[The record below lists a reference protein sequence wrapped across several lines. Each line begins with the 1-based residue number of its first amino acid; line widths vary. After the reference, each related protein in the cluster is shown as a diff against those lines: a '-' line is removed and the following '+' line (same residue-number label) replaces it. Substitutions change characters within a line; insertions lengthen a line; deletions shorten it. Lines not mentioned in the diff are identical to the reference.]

1 MRSDICSIPVEE
13 VFEPK
18 EGCPI
23 CRMRNMLEQ
32 RMAEYITGAAM
43 MEPEVRKVTNQKG
56 FCLRHYKMIL
66 SRHNRLSVALMLE
79 SHLKEIEKT
88 VKSPISKP
96 VVHTC
101 FVCDEV
107 KRNMESLISNTLKKY
122 ESDMEFRHLF
132 DKQETLCLPHFHEL
146 TAAADKKMGRRFRGE
161 FKTAA
166 RKLTLHSLT
175 ELHSDV
181 KHFCD
186 MFDYRNSGEN
196 ADWGNS
202 RDSLERAVD
211 FLTSFHPE
219 EKM

>member
-18 EGCPI
+18 EGCPV
-23 CRMRNMLEQ
+23 CRMRNMLEN

-43 MEPEVRKVTNQKG
+43 MEPEVRKVTNEKG

-66 SRHNRLSVALMLE
+66 SRKNRLSVALMLE
-79 SHLKEIEKT
+79 SHLKEMEKK
-88 VKSPISKP
+88 VKSPVAKAETSR
-96 VVHTC
+96 C

-107 KRNMESLISNTLKKY
+107 ERNMTALISNTLKKY

-132 DKQETLCLPHFHEL
+132 EKQETLCLPHFYEL
-146 TAAADKKMGRRFRGE
+146 CSAADKKMGRRFRGE
-161 FKTAA
+161 FKSAA
-166 RKLTLHSLT
+166 KELTLRSIESL
-175 ELHSDV
+175 HGDV

-186 MFDYRNSGEN
+186 MFDYRNNGEN

-202 RDSLERAVD
+202 RDSLERAVL
-211 FLTSFHPE
+211 FLTSYDPE
-219 EKM
+219 ER

>member
-18 EGCPI
+18 EGCPV
-23 CRMRNMLEQ
+23 CRMRNMLEN

-43 MEPEVRKVTNQKG
+43 MDPEVRKVTNEKA

-66 SRHNRLSVALMLE
+66 SRKNRLSVALMLE
-79 SHLKEIEKT
+79 SHLKEMEKKI
-88 VKSPISKP
+88 KSPVAKAETSR
-96 VVHTC
+96 C

-107 KRNMESLISNTLKKY
+107 ERNMTALISNTLKKY

-132 DKQETLCLPHFHEL
+132 EKQETLCLPHFYEL
-146 TAAADKKMGRRFRGE
+146 CSAADKKMGRRFRGE
-161 FKTAA
+161 FKSAA
-166 RKLTLHSLT
+166 KELTLRSIESL
-175 ELHSDV
+175 HGDV

-186 MFDYRNSGEN
+186 MFDYRNNGEN

-202 RDSLERAVD
+202 RDSLERAVL
-211 FLTSFHPE
+211 FLTSYDPE
-219 EKM
+219 ER

>member
-18 EGCPI
+18 EGCPV
-23 CRMRNMLEQ
+23 CRMRNMLEN

-43 MEPEVRKVTNQKG
+43 MEPEVRKVTNEKG

-66 SRHNRLSVALMLE
+66 SRKNRLSVALMLE
-79 SHLKEIEKT
+79 SHLKEMEKK
-88 VKSPISKP
+88 VKSPVAKAETSR
-96 VVHTC
+96 C

-107 KRNMESLISNTLKKY
+107 ERNMTALISNTLKKY

-132 DKQETLCLPHFHEL
+132 EKQETLCLPHFYEL
-146 TAAADKKMGRRFRGE
+146 CSAADKKMGHRFRGE
-161 FKTAA
+161 FKSAA
-166 RKLTLHSLT
+166 KELTLRSIESL
-175 ELHSDV
+175 HGDV

-186 MFDYRNSGEN
+186 MFDYRNNGEN

-202 RDSLERAVD
+202 RDSLERAVL
-211 FLTSFHPE
+211 FLTSYDPE
-219 EKM
+219 ER

>member
-18 EGCPI
+18 EGCPV
-23 CRMRNMLEQ
+23 CRMRNMLEN

-43 MEPEVRKVTNQKG
+43 MEPEVRKVTNEKG

-66 SRHNRLSVALMLE
+66 SRKNRLSVALMLE
-79 SHLKEIEKT
+79 SHLKEIEKKI
-88 VKSPISKP
+88 KSPVAKAETSR
-96 VVHTC
+96 C

-107 KRNMESLISNTLKKY
+107 ERNMTALISNTLKKY

-132 DKQETLCLPHFHEL
+132 EKQETLCLPHFYEL
-146 TAAADKKMGRRFRGE
+146 CSAADKKMGRRFRGE
-161 FKTAA
+161 FKSAA
-166 RKLTLHSLT
+166 KELTLRSIESL
-175 ELHSDV
+175 HGDV

-186 MFDYRNSGEN
+186 MFDYRNNGEN

-202 RDSLERAVD
+202 RDSLERAVL
-211 FLTSFHPE
+211 FLTSYDPE
-219 EKM
+219 ER

>member
-18 EGCPI
+18 EGCPV
-23 CRMRNMLEQ
+23 CRMRNMLEN

-43 MEPEVRKVTNQKG
+43 MEPEVRKVTNEKG

-66 SRHNRLSVALMLE
+66 SRKNRLSVALMLE
-79 SHLKEIEKT
+79 SHLKEMEKKI
-88 VKSPISKP
+88 KSPVAKAETS
-96 VVHTC
+96 HC

-107 KRNMESLISNTLKKY
+107 ERNMTALISNTLKKY

-132 DKQETLCLPHFHEL
+132 EKQETLCLPHFYEL
-146 TAAADKKMGRRFRGE
+146 CSAADKKMGRRFRGE
-161 FKTAA
+161 FKSAA
-166 RKLTLHSLT
+166 KELTLRSIESL
-175 ELHSDV
+175 HGDV

-186 MFDYRNSGEN
+186 MFDYRNNGEN

-202 RDSLERAVD
+202 RDSLERAVL
-211 FLTSFHPE
+211 FLTSYDPE
-219 EKM
+219 ER

>member
-18 EGCPI
+18 EGCPV
-23 CRMRNMLEQ
+23 CRMRNMLEN

-43 MEPEVRKVTNQKG
+43 MEPEVRKVTNEKG

-66 SRHNRLSVALMLE
+66 SRKNRLSVALMLE
-79 SHLKEIEKT
+79 SHLKEMEKK
-88 VKSPISKP
+88 VKSPVAKAETS
-96 VVHTC
+96 HC

-107 KRNMESLISNTLKKY
+107 ERNMTALISNTLKKY

-132 DKQETLCLPHFHEL
+132 EKQETLCLPHFYEL
-146 TAAADKKMGRRFRGE
+146 CSAADKKMGRRFRGE
-161 FKTAA
+161 FKSAA
-166 RKLTLHSLT
+166 KELTLRSIESL
-175 ELHSDV
+175 HGDV

-186 MFDYRNSGEN
+186 MFDYRNNGEN

-202 RDSLERAVD
+202 RDSLERAVL
-211 FLTSFHPE
+211 FLTSYDPE
-219 EKM
+219 ER

>member
-18 EGCPI
+18 EGCPV
-23 CRMRNMLEQ
+23 CRMRNMLEN

-43 MEPEVRKVTNQKG
+43 MEPEVRKVTNEKG

-66 SRHNRLSVALMLE
+66 SRKNRLSVALMLE
-79 SHLKEIEKT
+79 SHLKEMEKKI
-88 VKSPISKP
+88 KSSVAKAE
-96 VVHTC
+96 TSRC

-107 KRNMESLISNTLKKY
+107 ERNMTALISNTLKKY

-132 DKQETLCLPHFHEL
+132 EKQETLCLPHFYEL
-146 TAAADKKMGRRFRGE
+146 CSAADKKMGRRFRGE
-161 FKTAA
+161 FKSAA
-166 RKLTLHSLT
+166 KELTLRSIESL
-175 ELHSDV
+175 HGDV

-186 MFDYRNSGEN
+186 MFDYRNNGEN

-202 RDSLERAVD
+202 RDSLERAVL
-211 FLTSFHPE
+211 FLTSYDPE
-219 EKM
+219 ER

>member
-23 CRMRNMLEQ
+23 CRMRNMLEN

-43 MEPEVRKVTNQKG
+43 MEPEVRKVTNEKG

-66 SRHNRLSVALMLE
+66 SRKNRLSVALMLE
-79 SHLKEIEKT
+79 SHLKEMEKKI
-88 VKSPISKP
+88 KSPVAKAETSR
-96 VVHTC
+96 C

-107 KRNMESLISNTLKKY
+107 ERNMTALISNTLKKY

-132 DKQETLCLPHFHEL
+132 EKQETLCLPHFYEL
-146 TAAADKKMGRRFRGE
+146 CSAADKKMGRRFRGE
-161 FKTAA
+161 FKSAA
-166 RKLTLHSLT
+166 KELTLRSIESL
-175 ELHSDV
+175 HGDV

-186 MFDYRNSGEN
+186 MFDYRNNGEN

-202 RDSLERAVD
+202 RDSLERAVL
-211 FLTSFHPE
+211 FLTSYDPE
-219 EKM
+219 ER

>member
-18 EGCPI
+18 EGCPV
-23 CRMRNMLEQ
+23 CRMRNMLEN

-43 MEPEVRKVTNQKG
+43 MEPEVRKVTNEKG

-66 SRHNRLSVALMLE
+66 SRKNRLSVALMLE
-79 SHLKEIEKT
+79 SHLKEMEKKI
-88 VKSPISKP
+88 KSPVAKAETSR
-96 VVHTC
+96 C

-107 KRNMESLISNTLKKY
+107 ERNMTALISNTLKKY

-132 DKQETLCLPHFHEL
+132 EKQETLCLPHFYEL
-146 TAAADKKMGRRFRGE
+146 CSAADKKMGRRFRGE
-161 FKTAA
+161 FKSAA
-166 RKLTLHSLT
+166 TELTLRSIESL
-175 ELHSDV
+175 HGDV

-186 MFDYRNSGEN
+186 MFDYRNNGEN

-202 RDSLERAVD
+202 RDSLERAVL
-211 FLTSFHPE
+211 FLTSYDPE
-219 EKM
+219 ER

>member
-18 EGCPI
+18 EGCPV
-23 CRMRNMLEQ
+23 CRMRNMLEN

-43 MEPEVRKVTNQKG
+43 MEPEVRKVTNEKG

-66 SRHNRLSVALMLE
+66 SRKNRLSVALMLE
-79 SHLKEIEKT
+79 SHLKEMENKI
-88 VKSPISKP
+88 KSPVAKAETSR
-96 VVHTC
+96 C

-107 KRNMESLISNTLKKY
+107 ERNMTALISNTLKKY

-132 DKQETLCLPHFHEL
+132 EKQETLCLPHFYEL
-146 TAAADKKMGRRFRGE
+146 CSAADKKMGRRFRGE
-161 FKTAA
+161 FKSAA
-166 RKLTLHSLT
+166 KELTLRSIESL
-175 ELHSDV
+175 HGDV

-186 MFDYRNSGEN
+186 MFDYRNNGEN

-202 RDSLERAVD
+202 RDSLERAVL
-211 FLTSFHPE
+211 FLTSYDPE
-219 EKM
+219 ER

>member
-18 EGCPI
+18 EGCPV
-23 CRMRNMLEQ
+23 CRMRNMLEN

-43 MEPEVRKVTNQKG
+43 MEPEVRKVTNEKG

-66 SRHNRLSVALMLE
+66 SRKNRLSAALMLE
-79 SHLKEIEKT
+79 SHLKEMEKKI
-88 VKSPISKP
+88 KSPVAKAETSR
-96 VVHTC
+96 C

-107 KRNMESLISNTLKKY
+107 ERNMTALISNTLKKY

-132 DKQETLCLPHFHEL
+132 EKQETLCLPHFYEL
-146 TAAADKKMGRRFRGE
+146 CSAADKKMGRRFRGE
-161 FKTAA
+161 FKSAA
-166 RKLTLHSLT
+166 KELTLRSIESL
-175 ELHSDV
+175 HGDV

-186 MFDYRNSGEN
+186 MFDYRNNGEN

-202 RDSLERAVD
+202 RDSLERAVL
-211 FLTSFHPE
+211 FLTSYDPE
-219 EKM
+219 ER

>member
-18 EGCPI
+18 EGCPV
-23 CRMRNMLEQ
+23 CRMRNMLEN

-43 MEPEVRKVTNQKG
+43 MEPEVRKVTNEKG

-66 SRHNRLSVALMLE
+66 SRKNRLSVALMLE
-79 SHLKEIEKT
+79 SHLKEMEKKI
-88 VKSPISKP
+88 KSPVAKAETSR
-96 VVHTC
+96 C

-107 KRNMESLISNTLKKY
+107 ERNMTALISNTLKKY

-132 DKQETLCLPHFHEL
+132 EKQETLCLPHFYEL
-146 TAAADKKMGRRFRGE
+146 CSAADKKMGRRFRGE
-161 FKTAA
+161 FKSAA
-166 RKLTLHSLT
+166 KELTLRSIESL
-175 ELHSDV
+175 HGDV

-186 MFDYRNSGEN
+186 MFDYRNNGEN

-202 RDSLERAVD
+202 RDSLERAVL
-211 FLTSFHPE
+211 FLTSYDPE
-219 EKM
+219 ER